1 MPSIFDSIQQ
11 EVTKTAVQRVSTR
24 LGVDPVVAQQ
34 VVTAAIPLITAAMA
48 AHASSGGA
56 GTLHR
61 EATAQAANPQNQTSL
76 PQVVGDQHSNMVQRV
91 SDVTGISR
99 DDADKLV
106 GAVAP
111 AVLRGIGQHVQQQG
125 LDSGQLAN
133 VLSNVASGSG
143 QARTPG
149 SSSEATL

>member
-11 EVTKTAVQRVSTR
+11 EATNTAVQRVSTR

-34 VVTAAIPLITAAMA
+34 VVTAAIPLITAAIA

-56 GTLHR
+56 GTIHR

-76 PQVVGDQHSNMVQRV
+76 PRVIGDQHSNMVQRV

-99 DDADKLV
+99 EDADKLV

-111 AVLRGIGQHVQQQG
+111 AVLRG
-125 LDSGQLAN
+125 
-133 VLSNVASGSG
+133 
-143 QARTPG
+143 
-149 SSSEATL
+149 